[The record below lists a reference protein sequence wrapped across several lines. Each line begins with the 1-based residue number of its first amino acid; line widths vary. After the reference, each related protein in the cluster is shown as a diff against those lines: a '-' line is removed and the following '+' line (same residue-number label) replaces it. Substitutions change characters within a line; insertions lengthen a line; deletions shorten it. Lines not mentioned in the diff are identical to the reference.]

1 MADKP
6 TADSAAHKALKA
18 LKVKEAPKQVKAGYG
33 QTRAAIKG
41 WN

>member
-6 TADSAAHKALKA
+6 TADSAAHKA